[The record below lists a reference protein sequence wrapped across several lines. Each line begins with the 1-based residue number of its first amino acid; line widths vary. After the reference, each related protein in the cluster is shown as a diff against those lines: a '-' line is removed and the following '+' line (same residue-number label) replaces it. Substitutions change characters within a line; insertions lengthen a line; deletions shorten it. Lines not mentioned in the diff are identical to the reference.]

1 MSTYDKY
8 SNFILTDPRISRPT
22 RYSGYNVNP
31 EFMQGRHDAFFHN
44 YDLKDKRIL
53 DIGCC
58 VGALGA
64 YALDH
69 GAKFYCGVEYNKILS
84 DISISNFSSSFPDN
98 VWEIK
103 NISVEDFSKSNNE
116 KYDILILSGV
126 IYALFD
132 PIPVLIA
139 LHNMADSIIVESM
152 QPTIIELF
160 PIELKQ
166 IIIRNAKWSSFLEN
180 SSFVQYGDTPMM
192 TGYPGGSAVVNGCA
206 PSLGFIKHF
215 LNLLGF
221 KNTNIV
227 NDLLK
232 DKFPD
237 VYNTT
242 GRYGERFEKYTDSRK
257 ALGYVEI

>member
-1 MSTYDKY
+1 M
-8 SNFILTDPRISRPT
+8 SRPT
-22 RYSGYNVNP
+22 RYNAYNVNP

-44 YDLKDKRIL
+44 YDLKDKRVL

-64 YALDH
+64 YALDY

-84 DISISNFSSSFPDN
+84 DIAISNFSNSFPN
-98 VWEIK
+98 NLWEIK
-103 NISVEDFSKSNNE
+103 NSSVEDFSKSNNV

-132 PIPVLIA
+132 PIPILIS
-139 LHNMADSIIVESM
+139 LHNMADTIIIESI
-152 QPTIIELF
+152 QPTTMLELF

-166 IIIRNAKWSSFLEN
+166 AIIRNPKWSSFLEN
-180 SSFVQYGDTPMM
+180 TSFIQYGNTPMM
-192 TGYPGGSAVVNGCA
+192 TGCPGGNPAVVNGCS

-221 KNTNIV
+221 NSANIV

-232 DKFPD
+232 NKFPD

-242 GRYGERFEKYTDSRK
+242 GRYGERFEKYTDTRK